1 MNQAPFYRFRRMSA
15 FRQAM
20 LEKKH
25 VTVGFIGGSITDP
38 RGRERWSEFLIS
50 RLIADHPEV
59 RVDVENVA
67 IGATGSDYA
76 VFRAE
81 RDLICR
87 GCDIIFIEYAV
98 NDNGIETPLRNA
110 SREGLI
116 RKLLRGTQADL
127 VLTYTYCA
135 PMLKKML
142 AGELPDSVAELE
154 RLAEHYGIS
163 SVFMAS
169 YALHEALRGTLRWE
183 EWLPDGLHPENTGS
197 RFYAEPV
204 YALLRE
210 ALAREDGAPLCRTT
224 PPLFSDNWERAEA
237 LSLDAVERI
246 GYWRLYRCLDRPL
259 VRQVLSTTCI
269 GSRARFSFEGTGLVL
284 TLSFGWMAADY
295 RWRID
300 GGAWTRECYERP
312 DWMDDHTWL
321 RTKTLTHGLPFA
333 RHTAEVEVLAPPDDP
348 KHRGTALEIC
358 CIGILK
364 D

>member
-1 MNQAPFYRFRRMSA
+1 MNRKPFYIFRNMSEFRR
-15 FRQAM
+15 AM
-20 LEKKH
+20 EKGH
-25 VTVGFIGGSITDP
+25 VTIGFIGGSITDP

-50 RLIADHPEV
+50 RLIADYPHV
-59 RVDVENVA
+59 TVDVENVA

-81 RDLICR
+81 QDLICR
-87 GCDIIFIEYAV
+87 DCDLIFIEYAV
-98 NDNGIETPLRNA
+98 NDNAIDTVIRNA

-116 RKLLRGTQADL
+116 RKLLHGTNADL

-135 PMLKKML
+135 PMLEKML

-154 RLAEHYGIS
+154 HMAEHYGIS
-163 SVFMAS
+163 SVFMAN
-169 YALHEALRGTLRWE
+169 YALHEVLRGTLRWE

-204 YALLRE
+204 YALLQH
-210 ALAREDGAPLCRTT
+210 ALNKENCKQLCRTT
-224 PPLFSDNWERAEA
+224 AALLSDNWERAEA
-237 LSLDAVERI
+237 LPLGAVERH

-259 VRQVLSTTCI
+259 VRQVLATTCV
-269 GSRARFSFEGTGLVL
+269 GSRAVFEFEGTGLVL

-300 GGAWTRECYERP
+300 GDAWTAERYDRP

-321 RTKTLTHGLPFA
+321 RTKTLTHTLPFGT
-333 RHTAEVEVLAPPDDP
+333 HTAELELLPPSDDG
-348 KHRGTALEIC
+348 KHKGTAFEIC